1 MTVQLNLDFS
11 KETLSKT
18 VLDILRNGLKDEP
31 KSKLS
36 FEECLIRVSQGKKL
50 EYGAANYLLSGLIKT
65 LYMEDSPQGD
75 EYPPGERA
83 EDIGLGKDLSMSQN
97 LAVARSPEQEDGTSD
112 TSPQTGNPTQST
124 STAPHPPLVDVRPK
138 GKATK
143 VPGADTKK
151 KEICRFY
158 NRGHCTKKKDCRFDH
173 PAVCQKFHN
182 FGSLSSNPKGC
193 NGKCNAFHPNACRS
207 SLRNKTCSWD
217 ECRFYHLKG
226 TKRTNSAPENSAN
239 QNWRANNQNRSGSNF
254 ESKNGFACLNTR
266 DQNPRKKATPAQG
279 ANPKTKPDLVTSQE
293 KIQLGQTLEA
303 IMNRLSVMESRLTT
317 YPHQVQHPQQHQQLS
332 HPIQPL
338 LSPAVPHPSTQT
350 QFQWASQPQWT
361 QSQTQPQY

>member
-36 FEECLIRVSQGKKL
+36 YEECLIRVSQGKKL

-75 EYPPGERA
+75 EYQPGERA
-83 EDIGLGKDLSMSQN
+83 EDIDLGKDLSMSQN
-97 LAVARSPEQEDGTSD
+97 LAVARSPEQEDETSD

-151 KEICRFY
+151 RK
-158 NRGHCTKKKDCRFDH
+158 
-173 PAVCQKFHN
+173 
-182 FGSLSSNPKGC
+182 
-193 NGKCNAFHPNACRS
+193 
-207 SLRNKTCSWD
+207 
-217 ECRFYHLKG
+217 
-226 TKRTNSAPENSAN
+226 SADSTTEDTA
-239 QNWRANNQNRSGSNF
+239 
-254 ESKNGFACLNTR
+254 
-266 DQNPRKKATPAQG
+266 PRKKIAGSITPQSAKSSIISGVFRQTQKDATASAKLFTQTPAE
-279 ANPKTKPDLVTSQE
+279 ALYATKHVAGTNVDS
-293 KIQLGQTLEA
+293 
-303 IMNRLSVMESRLTT
+303 TT
-317 YPHQVQHPQQHQQLS
+317 
-332 HPIQPL
+332 
-338 LSPAVPHPSTQT
+338 
-350 QFQWASQPQWT
+350 
-361 QSQTQPQY
+361 